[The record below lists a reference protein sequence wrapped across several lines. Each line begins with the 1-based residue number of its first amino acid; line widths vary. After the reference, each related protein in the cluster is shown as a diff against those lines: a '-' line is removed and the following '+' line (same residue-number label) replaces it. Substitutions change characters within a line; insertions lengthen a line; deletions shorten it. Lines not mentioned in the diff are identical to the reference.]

1 MFDDR
6 YRSLN
11 GTLYLF
17 DPGVGGI
24 VYLFRG
30 EWLGGKWLNVL
41 EVLLEG
47 VPVGLRVLFP
57 RGDCYLEGA
66 C

>member
-6 YRSLN
+6 YRSLD

-30 EWLGGKWLNVL
+30 EWFGG
-41 EVLLEG
+41 
-47 VPVGLRVLFP
+47 
-57 RGDCYLEGA
+57 
-66 C
+66 